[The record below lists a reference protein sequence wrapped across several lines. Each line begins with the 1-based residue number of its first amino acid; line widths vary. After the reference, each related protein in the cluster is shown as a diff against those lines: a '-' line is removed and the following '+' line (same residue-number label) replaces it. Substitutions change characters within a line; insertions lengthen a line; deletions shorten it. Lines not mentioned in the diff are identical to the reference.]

1 MTFLKNKYIL
11 RKEKSFLMRF
21 YFSVLQKK
29 VLAEIKKLPD
39 RSRSAGCR
47 RRHDGLVHLRR
58 HQRYASAFQRS
69 LKPSGNPLDNGQVE
83 GEISLADSASF
94 AKLDEAE
101 KEDKK
106 SE

>member
-1 MTFLKNKYIL
+1 
-11 RKEKSFLMRF
+11 MRQLF
-21 YFSVLQKK
+21 KDLSNRL
-29 VLAEIKKLPD
+29 E
-39 RSRSAGCR
+39 
-47 RRHDGLVHLRR
+47 
-58 HQRYASAFQRS
+58 
-69 LKPSGNPLDNGQVE
+69 NPLDNGQVE